1 MQSSTRRWAAMSSS
15 PRTAWIRRPRQKGS
29 CSLYACLG
37 GARILGSRIDLRCRG
52 LPLAEILMDECD
64 RHAAFT
70 DARSDALDRAV
81 ANVADRENARHAG
94 LQQIRIALERPR
106 AVLLRHKVGH
116 VASGANVTALVANY
130 RRRQPRC
137 RGVGSDEHEKRI
149 GRLAPALAAAAV
161 LDDDRFQM
169 VAALDADDLT
179 QHFDLHVGFAFEL
192 SDQVVRHCVNQRG
205 AAYQNGHDARIV

>member
-1 MQSSTRRWAAMSSS
+1 MRRL
-15 PRTAWIRRPRQKGS
+15 RQKGS
-29 CSLYACLG
+29 RSLGARLG
-37 GARILGSRIDLRCRG
+37 GACILGSRIDLRCRG

-64 RHAAFT
+64 RYAAFT

-149 GRLAPALAAAAV
+149 GRLAPALAAAAG
-161 LDDDRFQM
+161 LHDGSLPM
-169 VAALDADDLT
+169 VDAP
-179 QHFDLHVGFAFEL
+179 
-192 SDQVVRHCVNQRG
+192 
-205 AAYQNGHDARIV
+205 DAEDP